1 MHKKEIRSWKKVFES
16 DLTYIAYELKEI
28 VTEPALIILE
38 GPLGG
43 GKTTFSKVFIDKEE
57 TISPT
62 YSVLSDT
69 TDVLHGDFYRIKGRE
84 EIIHLELPLYLE
96 DKKYFLVEWGKE
108 HFSSIC
114 KELPEDYSS
123 YLLEVS
129 INENSDENLQDSRN
143 FVLFEIK
150 ED

>member
-1 MHKKEIRSWKKVFES
+1 MTRKEIRSWKKVFES

-28 VTEPALIILE
+28 VSTPAMIILE

-43 GKTTFSKVFIDKEE
+43 GKTTFSKVFIDSDE
-57 TISPT
+57 TFSPS

-69 TDVLHGDFYRIKGRE
+69 KDVLHGDFYRVKDRE
-84 EIIHLELPLYLE
+84 EIIHLELSLYLE
-96 DKKYFLVEWGKE
+96 DKRFFLVEWGQK
-108 HFSSIC
+108 HFTSLC
-114 KELPEDYSS
+114 RELPEEFET
-123 YLLEVS
+123 YLLEISV
-129 INENSDENLQDSRN
+129 NEKVDEDGHESRN